1 MNTQKL
7 KQSLSELFRDHKGL
21 LAMDESIPTCNKRFE
36 ANGIPQTPEMR
47 RAYRELLI
55 TTPGLGTFISGAILC
70 DETMKQA
77 GEAGIPFPQMLA
89 EAGIIPGIK
98 VDMGTVNLEGFP
110 GEKVTEGL
118 DGLQDRLVEY
128 VKLGARFAKWRAV
141 ISIGSEL
148 PSAACIRANMHILSR
163 YAVLCQE
170 TGLVPIVEPE
180 VLMEGDHSLQ
190 RCSEVTAYTLLTL
203 FTTLRL
209 HRGDISSLILKAN
222 MVLPGAACPV
232 QNTAEE
238 IADVTI
244 KCLLDSVPA
253 SVPAIAFLSGGQSSE
268 LASAR
273 LNAMHKRYKDTL
285 PWYLTFSFSRALQDD
300 ALKIWNGKK
309 ANTEKAQA
317 ALLHRAKCN
326 SAAMKGSYSALLEQ
340 DIKLN

>member
-7 KQSLSELFRDHKGL
+7 RQTLSELFKDHKGL
-21 LAMDESIPTCNKRFE
+21 LAMDESIPTCNKRFA
-36 ANGIPQTPEMR
+36 ANGIEQTPEMR

-55 TTPGLGTFISGAILC
+55 TSPGLHTFISGAIVC
-70 DETMKQA
+70 DETINQSGSTGK
-77 GEAGIPFPQMLA
+77 PFAQMLT

-98 VDMGTVNLEGFP
+98 VDMGTVDMAGFP

-118 DGLQDRLVEY
+118 DGLRERLLEY
-128 VKLGARFAKWRAV
+128 AKLGARFAKWRAV
-141 ISIGSEL
+141 ISIESEL
-148 PSAACIRANMHILSR
+148 PSSACIRSNMHILSR

-190 RCSEVTAYTLLTL
+190 RCAEVTAYTLLTL

-209 HRGDISSLILKAN
+209 HRVDLSTLILKAN
-222 MVLPGAACPV
+222 MVLPGIACSV
-232 QNTAEE
+232 QNTVEE

-244 KCLLDSVPA
+244 RCLLDSVPA
-253 SVPAIAFLSGGQSSE
+253 SVPAIAFLSGGQTSE

-300 ALKIWNGKK
+300 ALKMWNGDR

-317 ALLHRAKCN
+317 VLLHRAKCN
-326 SAAMKGSYSALLEQ
+326 YAAMKGNYSALLEQ
-340 DIKLN
+340 DIRLN